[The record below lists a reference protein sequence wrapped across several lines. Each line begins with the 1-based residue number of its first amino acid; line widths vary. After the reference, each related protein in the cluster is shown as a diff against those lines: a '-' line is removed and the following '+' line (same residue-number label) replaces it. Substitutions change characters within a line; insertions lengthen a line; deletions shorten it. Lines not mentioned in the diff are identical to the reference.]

1 MAALGRLL
9 VRPASSPDVTELLT
23 AWGNGDQEAFQR
35 VMGAVYGELHRIA
48 TREILRERTDHT
60 LQATGLLHEAYLKL
74 SSQSRPRW
82 HSRLHF
88 FAVAARVMRR
98 ILVDYARDRGSQKRG
113 GHFRKVSLSSG
124 VEPWRECPLEL
135 LEVDEA
141 LERLADVDPG
151 LSQVVELRFF
161 TGFTNG
167 EIAELL
173 GVSVPTVVR
182 RWRAARA
189 WLYQYLSEGV

>member
-1 MAALGRLL
+1 
-9 VRPASSPDVTELLT
+9 VSQVPSPEVTQLLT
-23 AWGNGDQEAFQR
+23 AWENGDQEAFER
-35 VMGAVYGELHRIA
+35 VMNVVYGELHRIA
-48 TREILRERTDHT
+48 SREIHRERPNHT

-74 SSQSRPRW
+74 AGQRQARW

-98 ILVDYARDRGSQKRG
+98 ILVDYARERGSLKRG
-113 GHFRKVSLSSG
+113 SRFRKVSLSSG
-124 VEPWRECPLEL
+124 LETWIDAPPEL

-141 LERLADVDPG
+141 LKRLEEVDPK
-151 LSQVVELRFF
+151 LSRVVELRFF
-161 TGFTNG
+161 TGFTNA
-167 EIAELL
+167 EIGDLL

-182 RWRAARA
+182 RWRTARA